1 MLITAFFVEIYILFK
16 DSWCLGVS
24 TSTGNVFTWHI
35 LLQIIFLYCI
45 SEKIV
50 SKQYYLCT
58 CGVYGYLWCTFGV
71 FVLTCVCICFC
82 LYVFVWWAWKNKRK
96 LLTHTY
102 SRHSSHVS
110 WKKTQQIL
118 TQQLIHFTLNFILSK
133 IIISSI
139 FLRTKAAHHSAD
151 CNVPNKNLA
160 KMLSKENQNCYKLG
174 RHMSYIFGHFQQWFY
189 QIRDEQ
195 CMYLFTS

>member
-1 MLITAFFVEIYILFK
+1 MSWSFYIHEKCFHLRKLFANHIFILYFRENCLETVLPVYM
-16 DSWCLGVS
+16 WCVWLFMVYIWC
-24 TSTGNVFTWHI
+24 V
-35 LLQIIFLYCI
+35 CA
-45 SEKIV
+45 
-50 SKQYYLCT
+50 YLC
-58 CGVYGYLWCTFGV
+58 LHLF
-71 FVLTCVCICFC
+71 F
-82 LYVFVWWAWKNKRK
+82 LYVFAWWAWKNERK